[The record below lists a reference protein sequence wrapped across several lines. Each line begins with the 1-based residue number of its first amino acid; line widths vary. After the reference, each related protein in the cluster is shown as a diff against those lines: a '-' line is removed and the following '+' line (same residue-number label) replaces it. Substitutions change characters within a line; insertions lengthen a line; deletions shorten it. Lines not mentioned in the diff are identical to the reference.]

1 MSITEKY
8 DPIVLSPNGRKRAR
22 GLGLPL
28 SGKTGILNAIT
39 DVPGVSVGLTTLIQ
53 GEGEHAV
60 RTGVTAILPR
70 KRSDLLHPCWAGN
83 FAMNGNGEL
92 TGCHWINEAGWFH
105 GPVLI
110 TNTCSLG
117 IAHHGAVRW
126 LIREFPEK
134 IGETQWPL
142 PVVGETFDGWL
153 NDIAGLHIN
162 ERHVLDALD
171 CAVGG
176 PVPEGNVG
184 GGTGMICY
192 EFKGGTGTSSR
203 IVETRTGDFTLG
215 VLVQAN
221 HGLRP
226 WLEVC
231 GVPVG
236 SAMSEERIQES
247 ERGSIIVV
255 LATDAPLIPTQ
266 LHRIAKRISIGMGR
280 AGTPSGNDSGDIY
293 LALSTANDPGE
304 TPTEPRINMHV
315 LSDNEMDAFF
325 LATVGCV
332 DEAILNALCA
342 AETMEGKFGRVVH
355 AIDTNRL
362 AKIVKNQYYFYGKR
376 R

>member
-1 MSITEKY
+1 M
-8 DPIVLSPNGRKRAR
+8 NGMPDHPAIGVATRERRRAR
-22 GLGLPL
+22 ALGLPL
-28 SGKTGILNAIT
+28 QGRTGPLNAIT
-39 DVPGVSVGLTTLIQ
+39 DVAGIGVGMTTLIE
-53 GEGEHAV
+53 GEGDHTV

-70 KRSDLLHPCWAGN
+70 PQQDLLHPCWAGT

-92 TGCHWINEAGWFH
+92 TGCHWIKEAGWFH

-117 IAHHGAVRW
+117 MAHHGAARWMVRQ
-126 LIREFPEK
+126 FPEK
-134 IGETQWPL
+134 IGEDQWPL
-142 PVVGETFDGWL
+142 PVVGETYDGWL
-153 NDIAGLHIN
+153 NDIGGFHVN
-162 ERHVLDALD
+162 EQHVLDAID
-171 CAVGG
+171 GAVGG

-203 IVETRTGDFTLG
+203 LVETRAGTFTLG

-236 SAMSEERIQES
+236 AAMPEGSASGT

-255 LATDAPLIPTQ
+255 LATDAPLLPTQ
-266 LHRIAKRISIGMGR
+266 LNRIAKRIGIGMGR
-280 AGTPSGNDSGDIY
+280 AGTPSGNGSGDIY
-293 LALSTANDPGE
+293 LAFSTANDPGE
-304 TPTEPRINMHV
+304 TPIGPEITMRA
-315 LSDNEMDAFF
+315 LGDDEMDAFF
-325 LATVGCV
+325 LATVSCV

-342 AETMEGKFGRVVH
+342 AETMTGRRGRVVE
-355 AIDTNRL
+355 AIDVDRMVDL
-362 AKIVKNQYYFYGKR
+362 VGR
-376 R
+376 RSVFDHRGQ

>member
-1 MSITEKY
+1 MSATT
-8 DPIVLSPNGRKRAR
+8 DHNPILRSPNGRKRAR

-28 SGKTGILNAIT
+28 SGTTGILNAIT
-39 DVPGVSVGLTTLIQ
+39 DVPGVSVGLTTLIH
-53 GEGEHAV
+53 GEGKHAV

-117 IAHHGAVRW
+117 MAHHGAARW
-126 LIREFPEK
+126 LIREFPQK
-134 IGETQWPL
+134 IGETLWPL

-153 NDIAGLHIN
+153 NDIAGLHVT
-162 ERHVLDALD
+162 EQHVFHALD
-171 CAVGG
+171 HADCG

-192 EFKGGTGTSSR
+192 EFKGGTGTGSR
-203 IVETRTGDFTLG
+203 IVETRAGTFTLG

-226 WLEVC
+226 WFEVC
-231 GVPVG
+231 GVPIG
-236 SAMSEERIQES
+236 SSMSEGRIHQS

-255 LATDAPLIPTQ
+255 LATDAPLTPTQ
-266 LHRIAKRISIGMGR
+266 LNRIAKRIGLGMAR

-304 TPTEPRINMHV
+304 VPTAPEIQMRV
-315 LSDNEMDAFF
+315 LGDSEMDAFF
-325 LATVGCV
+325 LATVSCV

-342 AETMEGKFGRVVH
+342 AETMVGKWGRVVH
-355 AIDTNRL
+355 AIDTGRL
-362 AKIVKNQYYFYGKR
+362 MDLIADR